1 MLENLWYWVT
11 GIPDKRNLLAKK
23 RVAAQP
29 LGIRTQSIAEIV
41 TEWEAELEKSG
52 SQP

>member
-1 MLENLWYWVT
+1 MLESLWSWVT
-11 GIPDKRNLLAKK
+11 GIPDKRNLLERK

-41 TEWEAELEKSG
+41 TEWEAQLEKSG
-52 SQP
+52 SRP